1 MTAGAK
7 RSADDDDQSS
17 TAVPIVKTEIVSPSY
32 EDSSAKRRKLD
43 AEDEIAA
50 SSAMASEE
58 ADTAVE
64 SAAAGVGRFRVR
76 VENLY
81 KYADKKEILKICLK
95 VNITNVDSVKK
106 APGWGYCFLLF
117 QSEAD
122 RADAIKKLNGYEYRN
137 RELEVFP
144 VQEIEREEVKGM
156 AGRAQSDVAKDG
168 GNDGRTREERLADA
182 VTPLWKQPYDMQ
194 LKAKHITMMKAMKQ
208 LRDRLVNYF
217 PKRYQWM
224 SAPRPESGAE
234 IPAEEDSLERIKR
247 QLAWLGHQYRINPRN
262 IPCELLEVMPS
273 PVLYHYRNKCEFTFG
288 WNEAGE
294 KVAGFLCGAYK
305 DGVVTVVEAELAK
318 NVSPAGAEL
327 ARSLSKFLRSSSLPI
342 YDRIAKNGFWRQAL
356 VRTHSTGE
364 NMLVVSYNPR
374 GMDEAGLEVAH
385 KELRDHFESEKGSEK
400 GATTLLVQQHEGDF
414 NGMVEDAPLVTLYGA
429 GVVHETILGLRFRI
443 SPTAFFQVN
452 TEATNTLYSL
462 VRDWCALDEV
472 QGDRASKILAPI
484 PADVVKSEVDGT
496 SSTLASASHPK
507 DLSPPGTVLLDL
519 CCGTG
524 TIGLT
529 MASHVK
535 KVIGVDMINGAIDDA
550 RYNVTLNGG
559 DPEGKITYYAD
570 KVEHVIREIVKEH
583 VGVNDDVVVVL
594 DPPRVGVYYG
604 VIATVRACARVNRV
618 IYVSCDASQA
628 VSNFVD
634 LCRPTSSKFKGEPF
648 RPVRAQPMDLFP
660 HTKHC
665 ELVIE
670 FRR

>member
-7 RSADDDDQSS
+7 RSADADDQSS
-17 TAVPIVKTEIVSPSY
+17 GAVPVVETETVSPPN
-32 EDSSAKRRKLD
+32 EDSSAKKRKLD
-43 AEDEIAA
+43 AADGTAA
-50 SSAMASEE
+50 PSPVANKD
-58 ADTAVE
+58 ADTADVP
-64 SAAAGVGRFRVR
+64 AAADVGRFRVK
-76 VENLY
+76 VENLF

-95 VNITNVDSVKK
+95 LDVENVDSVKK
-106 APGWGYCFLLF
+106 APNWGYCFLMF
-117 QSEAD
+117 KSEAD
-122 RADAIKKLNGYEYRN
+122 RADAIKKLNGYEYKN

-144 VQEIEREEVKGM
+144 VQEIEREGVK
-156 AGRAQSDVAKDG
+156 AITGRAQSDVAKDG
-168 GNDGRTREERLADA
+168 SNDGRTREERVADA

-194 LKAKHITMMKAMKQ
+194 LKAKHATMKKAMNQ
-208 LRDRLVNYF
+208 LRDRLINYM
-217 PKRYQWM
+217 PKRYHWM
-224 SAPRPESGAE
+224 SAPSPEPDAE
-234 IPAEEDSLERIKR
+234 IPAEEDPQDRIKR
-247 QLAWLGHQYRINPRN
+247 QLAWLGQQNRISRDHV
-262 IPCELLEVMPS
+262 PCELLEVMPS

-294 KVAGFLCGAYK
+294 KVAGFLCGAFK

-327 ARSLSKFLRSSSLPI
+327 ARTLSKFLRSSSLPI
-342 YDRIAKNGFWRQAL
+342 YDRIAKTGFWRQAL

-374 GMDEAGLEVAH
+374 GIDEAGLEAAH
-385 KELRDHFESEKGSEK
+385 KQLRDHFEPEKGTAT

-414 NGMVEDAPLVTLYGA
+414 NGMVEDAPLIVLYGA

-452 TEATNTLYSL
+452 TEATNSLYSL

-472 QGDRASKILAPI
+472 QADRRSRLLTPT
-484 PADVVKSEVDGT
+484 PADIVDKEVDGT
-496 SSTLASASHPK
+496 SSAVESALHPK
-507 DLSPPGTVLLDL
+507 ELSPPGTVLLDL

-535 KVIGVDMINGAIDDA
+535 KVIGVDIIKSAIDDA
-550 RYNVTLNGG
+550 RNNVTLNGG

-570 KVEHVIREIVKEH
+570 KVENVIREIVKEH